1 MAITVGSKVL
11 SATGGAI
18 STSTGY
24 VIHTFTSSGTFT
36 PNQSGTVEVLVVG
49 AGGSNYS
56 QSVPDSRTGGGGGG
70 SVIYRKFLPVGAGV
84 SYSVEIGQIA
94 APISFAS
101 TFTHPQG
108 PFTAPG
114 GARGGTDPAPSRNGV
129 SNPLGSGGGAFN
141 AGSPYLGGAG
151 ANVIG
156 LGFSG
161 GNSGPTPSYGACGG
175 GGGAGGLG
183 FAPPGGNNGGDG
195 GIGVSYSISGSSLYY
210 GSGGGG
216 SRYSNVSPP
225 SPAAGTL
232 GSANAGI
239 SLPLVSY
246 GRGETGRDAPP
257 ISPPSSPALPGIV
270 IIRYSS

>member
-1 MAITVGSKVL
+1 MSFIVGQKVL
-11 SATGGAI
+11 SATGGTI
-18 STSTGY
+18 STITGY
-24 VIHTFTSSGTFT
+24 IVHTFTSSGTFT

-56 QSVPDSRTGGGGGG
+56 QSVPDPRTGGGGGG
-70 SVIYRKFLPVGAGV
+70 SVIYKKFLPVGAGV

-129 SNPLGSGGGAFN
+129 SNPLGSGGGAYN
-141 AGSPYLGGAG
+141 SPPSPYLGGAG

-161 GNSGPTPSYGACGG
+161 GNSIAAPSTNGASGG

-183 FAPPGGNNGGDG
+183 FAPPGGGNGGDG

-216 SRYSNVSPP
+216 SRYSGAN
-225 SPAAGTL
+225 TL

-246 GRGETGRDAPP
+246 GRGETGRDP

-270 IIRYSS
+270 IIRYIN